1 MSAAATQPKPAPEER
16 PRSKGEQTAERILD
30 VAEELFAERGY
41 AGATLREV
49 AGRVGLRIPSLYNH
63 FPGKEALYVAVLE
76 RGVGPLLAVLS
87 EFLDAHTDA
96 YRDSGRVVER
106 VMDLLARR
114 PNLPRLVQRETLAGS
129 ERLTPLLRDFLTPAF
144 ARAHEMVEATPA
156 AARWGPDQTPL
167 LVLAMY
173 QIVVG
178 YFAIAPLYRELAG
191 EDLLGEA
198 ALSRQKR
205 FLAEVVDTLFDRA

>member
-1 MSAAATQPKPAPEER
+1 VPVALQTAQPSPDR
-16 PRSKGEQTAERILD
+16 PRRKGELTAERILD

-41 AGATLREV
+41 AGTTLRAV
-49 AGRVGLRIPSLYNH
+49 ATRVGLRIPSLYNH

-76 RGVGPLLAVLS
+76 RGLGPVLAVLS
-87 EFLDAHTDA
+87 EFLDAETDA

-114 PNLPRLVQRETLAGS
+114 PNLPRLIQRETLAGG
-129 ERLTPLLRDFLTPAF
+129 ERLTPVLRDWMVPAF

-156 AARWGPDQTPL
+156 AARWGTDQTPL

-173 QIVVG
+173 HIVVG
-178 YFAIAPLYRELAG
+178 YFAIAPLYHELAD
-191 EDLLGEA
+191 EDLLAEA
-198 ALSRQKR
+198 AVARQKR
-205 FLAEVVDTLFDRA
+205 FLAQVVDALFDRS